1 MANPSSI
8 VENDEVCLEWAVTL
22 ADEEHIDEFEVI
34 LDDSLQEISGN
45 KEFVCSE
52 CGKKYKTKG
61 GRKRHVLNK
70 HTSSQNLLSRDD
82 LKHMMEEVVNEV
94 ISDGWYGEEIEQQ
107 LKILPSTCCDNEVF
121 VSLIQKCYRDMDI
134 NNDQDKLMLFFT
146 SNIFPAVLTMFP
158 DNDARFINIMVDLPA
173 KLASCIKKV
182 HSAAVNVSSVSVQVK
197 PLTDQEK
204 GPLKY
209 ITGAVISKLY
219 RKSKRSKESEST
231 VNTMLQNLLLSMRIG
246 TELDEYMMNLDRGG
260 LWNPCDLLVTLIEV
274 VELIF
279 RAETSKTVTSIPT
292 ADIQNRSLES
302 PDIISHWDAIVHDC
316 PTEVAEECS
325 SSCLENIVKVFITI
339 RSFSHTRNIIE
350 KYKISEKA
358 EKRMKGLRKTLR
370 NTSQQ

>member
-1 MANPSSI
+1 MTKNTFEAI
-8 VENDEVCLEWAVTL
+8 L
-22 ADEEHIDEFEVI
+22 A
-34 LDDSLQEISGN
+34 DSLQEISGN

-52 CGKKYKTKG
+52 CVKKYKTEG

-82 LKHMMEEVVNEV
+82 LKHMMEEVVDNV

-146 SNIFPAVLTMFP
+146 SNIFPAVPTQFP
-158 DNDARFINIMVDLPA
+158 DNDARFIKIITVDRPA

-204 GPLKY
+204 SPLKY

-219 RKSKRSKESEST
+219 R
-231 VNTMLQNLLLSMRIG
+231 
-246 TELDEYMMNLDRGG
+246 
-260 LWNPCDLLVTLIEV
+260 
-274 VELIF
+274 
-279 RAETSKTVTSIPT
+279 
-292 ADIQNRSLES
+292 
-302 PDIISHWDAIVHDC
+302 
-316 PTEVAEECS
+316 
-325 SSCLENIVKVFITI
+325 
-339 RSFSHTRNIIE
+339 
-350 KYKISEKA
+350 
-358 EKRMKGLRKTLR
+358 
-370 NTSQQ
+370 